1 MLCAS
6 CASPQP
12 EHETVCPLCHGPVL
26 LNQRYRLLDILE
38 ASGVGI
44 TYLARDEDDHVI
56 IKELSF
62 GRMDSLK
69 SHQLFEREA
78 RLLQQLHHDQIPTYL
93 DDFVWG
99 IGKHQSHYLVEA
111 YIPGQTLAEEM
122 VTHRYDEDEVLQIIE
137 SLAQVLHDL
146 HNLRPPVIHRD
157 IKPQNI
163 IRHQHTG
170 TLYLIDFG
178 AARDQVV
185 DTLSGTTIVG
195 TFGYMAPE
203 QFAARALP
211 ASDIYGLGMLA
222 VELLS
227 QKPLI
232 DMLNAQHQLDWRS
245 HVHVRP
251 QTMALLEAMT
261 HPDVAQRL
269 ASVAQLQ
276 PMLHR
281 ARHPTTAPT
290 ETTALI
296 TTPQTALQRTRPESL
311 FGLICLVLAMP
322 IFISPCLIAIF
333 GLTKVVIGA
342 SIFFVCVIL
351 LTPFLPIDNE
361 LPPEQGS

>member
-6 CASPQP
+6 CASPQA
-12 EHETVCPLCHGPVL
+12 EHATVCERCHGPVL
-26 LNQRYRLLDILE
+26 LNDRYRLLDILD

-44 TYLARDEDDHVI
+44 TYLARDEDTHVI

-78 RLLQQLHHDQIPTYL
+78 RLLQQLNHDQIPTYL

-99 IGKHQSHYLVEA
+99 IGKHEAHYLVEA

-122 VTHRYDEDEVLQIIE
+122 ATHRYDEDEVLHIIE
-137 SLAQVLHDL
+137 SLAKILGDLHD
-146 HNLRPPVIHRD
+146 LRPPVIHRD

-170 TLYLIDFG
+170 VLYLIDFG

-222 VELLS
+222 IELLS

-232 DMLNAQHQLDWRS
+232 DMLDERHQLNWRA
-245 HVHVRP
+245 HVYVRP
-251 QTMALLEAMT
+251 ETMALLEAMT
-261 HPDVAQRL
+261 HPDLSQRL
-269 ASVAQLQ
+269 ASVEQLH
-276 PMLHR
+276 PKLHQ
-281 ARHPTTAPT
+281 ARHPTY
-290 ETTALI
+290 ETTALVAA
-296 TTPQTALQRTRPESL
+296 PQTELQRARPESL

-342 SIFFVCVIL
+342 SIFFVGVIL
-351 LTPFLPIDNE
+351 LTPFLPIDNA
-361 LPPEQGS
+361 LPPEQES